1 MLCLEGVHGIPT
13 QWWFTCLDIEGGA
26 KSGEADR
33 VGVIS
38 IHAANSY
45 HHSQTKRIDE
55 FLVRKSSVVLTEE
68 TAAALRV
75 EGVIVKVEHRDIG
88 KPVLPSAPLR
98 RCTHSPL
105 RAASNEAS
113 AGAYLEHDH
122 LVLAEAL
129 VTFAPRHG

>member
-26 KSGEADR
+26 KSGKAGR

-38 IHAANSY
+38 IHAANGY

-75 EGVIVKVEHRDIG
+75 KGVIVKVEHRDID
-88 KPVLPSAPLR
+88 KPVLPSAPRGDALAVLCGQLR
-98 RCTHSPL
+98 TRHQ
-105 RAASNEAS
+105 RAPSLNM
-113 AGAYLEHDH
+113 
-122 LVLAEAL
+122 
-129 VTFAPRHG
+129 VT